1 MAPISCLYFGLLHG
15 LGFATLLTQYGLP
28 KDNFISLLLAFNVG
42 VEFGQFAVLLAA
54 FILIRLIY
62 LKTEYKNQLKI
73 RINFNRLYRSFWFI
87 ESII

>member
-1 MAPISCLYFGLLHG
+1 METILHG

-42 VEFGQFAVLLAA
+42 VEFGQLSVLLMA
-54 FILIRLIY
+54 FILVRIIY
-62 LKTEYKNQLKI
+62 MKTKYKNQLKI
-73 RINFNRLYRSFWFI
+73 PASVLIGLIGLYWFI